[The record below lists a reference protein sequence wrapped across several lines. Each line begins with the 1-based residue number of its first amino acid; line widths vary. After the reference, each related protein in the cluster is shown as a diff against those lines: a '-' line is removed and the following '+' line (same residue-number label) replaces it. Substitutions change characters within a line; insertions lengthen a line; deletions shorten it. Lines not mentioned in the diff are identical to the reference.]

1 MVAHIVPNLLQYLIN
16 VMSSK
21 ASRLTPEINLERLA
35 EIYRGLG
42 ETTLPKG
49 YWIAHVDVK
58 DAKGYEDYRNAIAAP
73 LSKFGAKFLIRGGSQ
88 EVPEGSCKARTVLI
102 EFPNLTAAKLCY
114 ESHEYQE
121 AKTIRNKY
129 SVADVIIV
137 EGH

>member
-1 MVAHIVPNLLQYLIN
+1 
-16 VMSSK
+16 MSSK
-21 ASRLTPEINLERLA
+21 TSRLASEINLERLA

-58 DAKGYEDYRNAIAAP
+58 DAKGYEDYRNAIAAT

-88 EVPEGSCKARTVLI
+88 EVAEGSCKARTVLI
-102 EFPNLTAAKLCY
+102 EFPNFTAAKLCY
-114 ESHEYQE
+114 ESQEYQK
-121 AKTIRNKY
+121 AKTIRNEY

-137 EGH
+137 EGY

>member
-1 MVAHIVPNLLQYLIN
+1 MF
-16 VMSSK
+16 SK
-21 ASRLTPEINLERLA
+21 ASRLNSEINLDRLA

-49 YWIAHVDVK
+49 YWIAHVDVT
-58 DAKGYEDYRNAIAAP
+58 DVKGYEEYRNVIAAP
-73 LSKFGAKFLIRGGSQ
+73 LSKFGAKFLIWGGAQ
-88 EVPEGSCKARTVLI
+88 EVPEGSYKARTDVI

-114 ESHEYQE
+114 ASKEYQE

-137 EGH
+137 EGN

>member
-1 MVAHIVPNLLQYLIN
+1 
-16 VMSSK
+16 MSSK
-21 ASRLTPEINLERLA
+21 ASRLTSEINLERLA

-88 EVPEGSCKARTVLI
+88 EVPEGSW
-102 EFPNLTAAKLCY
+102 KLCY
-114 ESHEYQE
+114 ESQEYQK

-137 EGH
+137 EGY